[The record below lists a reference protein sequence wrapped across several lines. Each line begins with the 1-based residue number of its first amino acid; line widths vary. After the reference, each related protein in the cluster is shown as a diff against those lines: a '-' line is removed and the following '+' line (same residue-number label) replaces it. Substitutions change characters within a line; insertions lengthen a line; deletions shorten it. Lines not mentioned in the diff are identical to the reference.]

1 MAKKFPQAL
10 PDQDEVGKR
19 GPLHQIS
26 GWMVSLGYC
35 VPQFGAGEC
44 LCVFKYLR
52 VLKYF
57 DFIKNPHDTSPRAE
71 CLEVLPEQECPG
83 PKVGRSALGT

>member
-1 MAKKFPQAL
+1 M
-10 PDQDEVGKR
+10 
-19 GPLHQIS
+19 
-26 GWMVSLGYC
+26 
-35 VPQFGAGEC
+35 
-44 LCVFKYLR
+44 CVFKYLR

-57 DFIKNPHDTSPRAE
+57 DFRKNPHDTSPRAE